1 MMEDVRC
8 KKEDVFDGRCIQMF
22 DGRGKREEGRW
33 KRLDVISDLHQ
44 LNI

>member
-8 KKEDVFDGRCIQMF
+8 KKEEVFDGRCIQMF
-22 DGRGKREEGRW
+22 DVLWMMEEGRW